1 MGNKIG
7 KQQIQTTQ
15 TLNELIK
22 KSNEQTACGPD
33 CQKQKKIRDLKTKY
47 ESAKK
52 NITKGPENLA
62 EARKN
67 YFVYAFGDKYNNDF
81 NEKLYTKEANDKV
94 KMMEKQHSENVKV
107 IQKELSDG
115 DKIIGPL
122 LKMITSICHSIYGP
136 AAKQCY
142 DITSNTT
149 AVIDYITHHNATY
162 LCRQMHV
169 C

>member
-1 MGNKIG
+1 MRNLILLLGAAFCVQSAISFPISEVVI
-7 KQQIQTTQ
+7 IQVEPEYYSDYYDFDPMINCTT
-15 TLNELIK
+15 
-22 KSNEQTACGPD
+22 
-33 CQKQKKIRDLKTKY
+33 CQSI
-47 ESAKK
+47 
-52 NITKGPENLA
+52 
-62 EARKN
+62 
-67 YFVYAFGDKYNNDF
+67 
-81 NEKLYTKEANDKV
+81 
-94 KMMEKQHSENVKV
+94 VKV